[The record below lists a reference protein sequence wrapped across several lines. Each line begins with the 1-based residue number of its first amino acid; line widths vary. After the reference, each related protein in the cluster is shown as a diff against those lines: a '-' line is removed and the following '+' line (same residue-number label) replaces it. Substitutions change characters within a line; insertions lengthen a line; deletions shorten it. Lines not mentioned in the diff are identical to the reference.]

1 MIKNMNVFK
10 NRHVLKTDTKA
21 SIGEDET
28 QETVQAYLNVSYSPF

>member
-1 MIKNMNVFK
+1 MHMFK

-28 QETVQAYLNVSYSPF
+28 QETAQVFLILLSDHMH